1 MENSIENNLNKF
13 FDQITEN
20 VKKER
25 KARNISQLALSNIL
39 DHKSCAYVA
48 KIELRKDCANYNLNH
63 LYIIA
68 EEFGISIHKLIPDNQ
83 KLSI

>member
-39 DHKSCAYVA
+39 DHKSCVYVA
-48 KIELRKDCANYNLNH
+48 KIAV
-63 LYIIA
+63 
-68 EEFGISIHKLIPDNQ
+68 G
-83 KLSI
+83 LSFRL

>member
-25 KARNISQLALSNIL
+25 KARNISQFNIRYP
-39 DHKSCAYVA
+39 DV
-48 KIELRKDCANYNLNH
+48 ITENL
-63 LYIIA
+63 L
-68 EEFGISIHKLIPDNQ
+68 
-83 KLSI
+83 